1 MSRAYRIT
9 VKESLTRELKGSD
22 EIATKLEVLEIL
34 PPDQMA
40 GLLAEELK
48 NRGFEEREDGTLV
61 RKDGR
66 VTVAVEPCTG
76 EVTVKS
82 ESGETVT
89 LEARRDATGYDD
101 IGPAEKGI
109 RERVRDLIRQDLEKK
124 AERETERLQT
134 QATLELERRLEE
146 LQPELG
152 AVVNKVTREALKQ
165 KAQQMGT
172 VREITEDEETGNL
185 TIKVEV

>member
-34 PPDQMA
+34 PPEQMA

-48 NRGFEEREDGTLV
+48 KRGFEEQEDGTLI
-61 RKDGR
+61 RTDGK
-66 VTVAVEPCTG
+66 VTVCIEPCTG
-76 EVTVKS
+76 EVTVRS

-89 LEARRDATGYDD
+89 LEAKRDATGYDD
-101 IGPAEKGI
+101 IGPGEKGI
-109 RERVRDLIRQDLEKK
+109 RERVREQIKQDLEKK

-134 QATLELERRLEE
+134 QATRGLEQKLEE

-152 AVVNKVTREALKQ
+152 AVINKITREALKH
-165 KAQQMGT
+165 KAQQMGS
-172 VREITEDEETGNL
+172 VKEISEDEETGNL

>member
-9 VKESLTRELKGSD
+9 VKESLTRELKGTD

-34 PPDQMA
+34 PPEQMA
-40 GLLAEELK
+40 KLLAEELK
-48 NRGFEEREDGTLV
+48 NRGFEEQADGTLV
-61 RKDGR
+61 RTDGK
-66 VTVAVEPCTG
+66 VTVTVEPCTG

-82 ESGETVT
+82 EAGETVT
-89 LEARRDATGYDD
+89 LEARRDATGIDD
-101 IGPAEKGI
+101 LGPGERGI
-109 RERVRDLIRQDLEKK
+109 RDRVREHLRHDLEKK

-134 QATLELERRLEE
+134 QATQELERRLEE

-152 AVVNKVTREALKQ
+152 QVVNKITREALKQ
-165 KAQQMGT
+165 KAQQLGT
-172 VREITEDEETGNL
+172 VKEIAEDDETGNL